1 MATGSI
7 RSAVF
12 ERLRRDATDPDD
24 TEDPDTG
31 QKEIFSSWALL
42 ILILLLIVAFFT
54 SYVLRSK
61 KIQAVHETV
70 ISIFAGMVV
79 GLILRLTV
87 VTSVLDAVSFDYQFF
102 FNLLLPPII
111 LASGYELHQVGLDLP
126 NHKCPITNS
135 VTGQL
140 LPQHRY
146 YPYIRI
152 RRNLYLC
159 IGVGY
164 NIMALD
170 PHSIGRSGHQFRRS
184 HERRRNPE
192 RYRSCNNPGHL
203 QHIQS

>member
-12 ERLRRDATDPDD
+12 ERLRRDASDPDD

-111 LASGYELHQVGLDLP
+111 LASGYELHQVGWDGL
-126 NHKCPITNS
+126 HYKCSITDI
-135 VTGQL
+135 TKGQL
-140 LPQHRY
+140 LPQHRND
-146 YPYIRI
+146 PYIRV
-152 RRNLYLC
+152 RRNLHLC
-159 IGVGY
+159 ISIGY
-164 NIMALD
+164 NSLALD
-170 PHSIGRSGHQFRRS
+170 THSLGGPGHQFRRS
-184 HERRRNPE
+184 NERWRNSE
-192 RYRSCNNPGHL
+192 RHRSCHNPGHL
-203 QHIQS
+203 QHV

>member
-111 LASGYELHQVGLDLP
+111 LASGYELHQVGLDSH
-126 NHKCPITNS
+126 NQKSPIADT
-135 VTGQL
+135 VIGQL
-140 LPQHRY
+140 LPQHRH
-146 YPYIRI
+146 YPYICI
-152 RRNLYLC
+152 RRNLYIC

-170 PHSIGRSGHQFRRS
+170 PHSLGGSGHQFR
-184 HERRRNPE
+184 
-192 RYRSCNNPGHL
+192 
-203 QHIQS
+203 